1 MVLSYHFITVPSHVA
16 DAPAQMHNVHR
27 GYPTLRLRRATLRPR
42 ATMGFTASFER
53 SSVRK
58 IAIAIATVILGALY
72 ALCSLLPQRR
82 RIVCISRQSDGEPVD
97 FRLIRD
103 YCERRDPPWEVVIL
117 AKQLR
122 NPVAYLAEMVRQ
134 VYYIATSQVVVLDS
148 YCIVVGLLH
157 DRIRV
162 PVIQIWHSL
171 GNMKRFGYTAFGTE
185 EGHSEA
191 TAHLM
196 HMHEGYDAIAIS
208 SLGFAEPFAAAFN
221 ADPSV
226 LFEAPLPH
234 VDLLLSANHRA
245 RQREAILA
253 AYPQLRGRETIVYCP
268 TFRKQPAA
276 NEDDATRALLDAVDF
291 DRYNFVYKP
300 HPVSRQII
308 DDPRVVTISGGTFDA
323 LFVADYIISDYS
335 TVIYEAGLLGLPIY
349 LYAYDWDSYREKR
362 GLTIDFERDV
372 PALFTDDPRAIA
384 EAIEAGSFDHAA
396 YAAFT
401 AANVA
406 IPVEGSCTERICGAI
421 IGMEKRHDN

>member
-1 MVLSYHFITVPSHVA
+1 M
-16 DAPAQMHNVHR
+16 
-27 GYPTLRLRRATLRPR
+27 
-42 ATMGFTASFER
+42 
-53 SSVRK
+53 RK
-58 IAIAIATVILGALY
+58 IAVGIATALLGALY
-72 ALCSLLPQRR
+72 ALCSLLPQKR

-122 NPVAYLAEMVRQ
+122 NPVAYLAEMARQ
-134 VYYIATSQVVVLDS
+134 VFYIATSRALVLDS

-162 PVIQIWHSL
+162 PVVQIWHSL
-171 GNMKRFGYTAFGTE
+171 GNMKRFGYTAFGTD

-191 TAHLM
+191 TARLM

-208 SLGFAEPFAAAFN
+208 SLNFAEPFAAAFN
-221 ADPSV
+221 AAPSR

-234 VDLLLSANHRA
+234 VDLLLSAEHRA
-245 RQREAILA
+245 CQREAILA

-268 TFRKQPAA
+268 TFRKQPPA
-276 NEDDATRALLDAVDF
+276 NEEAATQALLDAVDF
-291 DRYNFVYKP
+291 DRFNVVYKP
-300 HPVSRQII
+300 HPVSKQVI
-308 DDPRVVTISGGTFDA
+308 DDPRVVTIPGSAFDA
-323 LFVADYIISDYS
+323 LFVADHVISDYS
-335 TVIYEAGLLGLPIY
+335 TVIYEAGLLDLPIY

-362 GLTIDFERDV
+362 GLTIDFENDV
-372 PALFTDDPRAIA
+372 PALFTADPHAIA
-384 EAIEAGSFDHAA
+384 SAIEAGSFDHAA

-406 IPVEGSCTERICGAI
+406 LPAEGSCTERICEAI
-421 IGMEKRHDN
+421 IGAEKRRDN